1 MPTHIVYIGLGSN
14 LGDGPRNLDAALGLL
29 QAQAGE
35 VLYTSKYIESEPWGF
50 ESEFSF
56 TNAVTVISTALEPIA
71 LLDVTQQIE
80 RQMGRTHKHLP
91 GQDYTDRII
100 DLDLLTYDDLQMQ
113 TPRLTLPHPHI
124 DKRDFVR
131 LPLLECQEA
140 MRDRINN
147 EQ

>member
-1 MPTHIVYIGLGSN
+1 MATHIVYIGLGSN

-50 ESEFSF
+50 ESEFGF
-56 TNAVTVISTALEPIA
+56 TNAVTVISTALDPIA

-113 TPRLTLPHPHI
+113 TPRLTLPHPLI

>member
-1 MPTHIVYIGLGSN
+1 MATHIVYIGLGSN
-14 LGDGPRNLDAALGLL
+14 LGDGPHNLDRAIELL

-35 VLYTSKYIESEPWGF
+35 VLYTSEYIQSEPWGF

-71 LLDVTQQIE
+71 LLDITQQIE

-113 TPRLTLPHPHI
+113 TPRLTLPHPLI